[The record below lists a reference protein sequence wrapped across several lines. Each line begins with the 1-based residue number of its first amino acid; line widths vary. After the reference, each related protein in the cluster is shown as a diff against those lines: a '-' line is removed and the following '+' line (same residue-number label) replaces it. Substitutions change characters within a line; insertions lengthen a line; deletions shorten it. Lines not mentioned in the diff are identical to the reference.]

1 MCSVLGV
8 ASYVSKEGGG
18 MGRDRGGGGGGGK
31 VREGGMYRLRSC
43 ADTIPS
49 RWLRFVFLVGGGGG
63 VVVGRLG

>member
-1 MCSVLGV
+1 MLGV

-49 RWLRFVFLVGGGGG
+49 RWLRFVFLVGGGGC

>member
-1 MCSVLGV
+1 MLGV

-18 MGRDRGGGGGGGK
+18 MGRDRGGGGGK

>member
-1 MCSVLGV
+1 MLGV
-8 ASYVSKEGGG
+8 GSYVSKEGGG

>member
-1 MCSVLGV
+1 VLGV

>member
-1 MCSVLGV
+1 MLGV

>member
-1 MCSVLGV
+1 MLGV

-18 MGRDRGGGGGGGK
+18 MGRDRGGGGGVGK